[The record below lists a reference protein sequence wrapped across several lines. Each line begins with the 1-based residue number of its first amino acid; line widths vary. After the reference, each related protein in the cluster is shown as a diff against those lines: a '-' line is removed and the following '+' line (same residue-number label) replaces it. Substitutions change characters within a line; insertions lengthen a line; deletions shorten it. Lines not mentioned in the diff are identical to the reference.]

1 MKDLWSIIKENKLYL
16 FLVFAGLL
24 CITFGGI
31 FWCTLAGKIA
41 VILGITLTMIS
52 TILGLISS
60 GIFWE
65 EHN

>member
-1 MKDLWSIIKENKLYL
+1 MKDFWSIIKENKLYL

-31 FWCTLAGKIA
+31 FWSALVGKIV

-52 TILGLISS
+52 TILGLINS